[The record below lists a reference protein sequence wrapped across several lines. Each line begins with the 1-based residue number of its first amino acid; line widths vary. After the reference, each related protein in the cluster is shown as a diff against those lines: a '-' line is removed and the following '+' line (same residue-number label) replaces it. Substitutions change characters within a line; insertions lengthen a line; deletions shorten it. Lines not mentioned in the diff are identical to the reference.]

1 MTLKGALQDQDGN
14 PQLFTWNLETDE
26 TWTAGPALPSDLA
39 AVAYSVPNQA
49 LYVQNRD
56 SVMFRIDPVTGE
68 KLDASAG
75 VSAFGA
81 AMRDMAMLEV
91 FATADSPL
99 AMGVYRAYLLGP
111 NDPLANTFDNG
122 WNLTGVLN
130 QYTGATKFVAI
141 TSGGMGTNDKGTAC
155 DFLFALDDTG
165 SVWTFWYDGPAASVI
180 ISIPP
185 PHGVRLSHGKRSAE
199 QFSGSVGGWQ
209 HPVFFSYFTGTT
221 NEIYVLQ
228 LMQSSNQEYYFRAR
242 CVGIWATA
250 FGRQPCTRLA
260 PMVRQMAFQQ
270 CPSPQKPTATLQ
282 AEMLAPEQS
291 MAAGMLHA
299 YPGTG
304 SASPSPG
311 FPQTA
316 RRLPWR

>member
-1 MTLKGALQDQDGN
+1 MPTPTQSAACEVAVKTIDVTLKGALQDQDGN

-81 AMRDMAMLEV
+81 AMQDMAMLEV
-91 FATADSPL
+91 FATADNPL

-111 NDPLANTFDNG
+111 NDPLANTFDSG

-165 SVWTFWYDGPAASVI
+165 SVWTFWYDGS
-180 ISIPP
+180 
-185 PHGVRLSHGKRSAE
+185 R
-199 QFSGSVGGWQ
+199 Q
-209 HPVFFSYFTGTT
+209 H
-221 NEIYVLQ
+221 Q
-228 LMQSSNQEYYFRAR
+228 L
-242 CVGIWATA
+242 
-250 FGRQPCTRLA
+250 
-260 PMVRQMAFQQ
+260 
-270 CPSPQKPTATLQ
+270 
-282 AEMLAPEQS
+282 
-291 MAAGMLHA
+291 
-299 YPGTG
+299 
-304 SASPSPG
+304 
-311 FPQTA
+311 
-316 RRLPWR
+316 